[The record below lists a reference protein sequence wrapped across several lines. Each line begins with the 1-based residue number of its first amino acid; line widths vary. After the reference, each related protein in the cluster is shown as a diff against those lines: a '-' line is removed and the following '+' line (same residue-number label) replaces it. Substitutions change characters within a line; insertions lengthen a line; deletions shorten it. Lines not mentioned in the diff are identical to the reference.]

1 MLTNALSVKK
11 IAAIDKP
18 GMHADGAGLYLKVSP
33 TGAKSWAFV
42 YQWDKKRAQMSLGS
56 LREVSLSVAREKAF
70 EARQAVKSGRD
81 PRAKGDGPSS
91 TKTFGAQATEL
102 LDTLEGGWRNEKHRQ
117 QWRNTLRTYCKPIWG
132 TPISA
137 LKTADVKAVLDPIW
151 IAKPETASRVRGR
164 MERVFAAAK
173 ALGHRTGENPAAW
186 KDNLKE
192 LMPARPKKS
201 LQRHHPAMPHAQIPA
216 FVARLRQR
224 LSTAARA
231 LEFLILTAGRTGEV
245 LGARW
250 SEIHGDIWIVPAAR
264 MKMGAEHRVTL
275 TDAAIAVLRRQ
286 GIDDQHKDP
295 DGFIFA
301 NPRGKA
307 LSNMSMEMLLRRMG
321 VDEWTVHGFRS
332 SFRDWAGDETDHPRE
347 VAEAALAHLVGSE
360 VERAYRRGDALA
372 KRRLLMNDWAGYVM
386 GAAAEKGS

>member
-56 LREVSLSVAREKAF
+56 LREVSLSAARERAF
-70 EARQAVKSGRD
+70 EARQTVKSGRD
-81 PRAKGDGPSS
+81 PRAQSDSPSS

-117 QWRNTLRTYCKPIWG
+117 QWRNTLRTYCKPIWD
-132 TPISA
+132 TPIAA

-151 IAKPETASRVRGR
+151 ISKPETASRVRGR

-201 LQRHHPAMPHAQIPA
+201 LQRHHPAMPHSQVPA

-231 LEFLILTAGRTGEV
+231 LEFLVLTAGRTGEV

-250 SEIHGDIWIVPAAR
+250 GEIHGDIWIVPATR

-275 TDAAIAVLRRQ
+275 TDAAMAVLRRQ
-286 GIDDQHKDP
+286 GLDDPHKDP

-301 NPRGKA
+301 NPKGKA

-347 VAEAALAHLVGSE
+347 IAEAALAHLVGSE

-372 KRRLLMNDWAGYVM
+372 KRRLLMVDWAAYVM
-386 GAAAEKGS
+386 AKDGAA